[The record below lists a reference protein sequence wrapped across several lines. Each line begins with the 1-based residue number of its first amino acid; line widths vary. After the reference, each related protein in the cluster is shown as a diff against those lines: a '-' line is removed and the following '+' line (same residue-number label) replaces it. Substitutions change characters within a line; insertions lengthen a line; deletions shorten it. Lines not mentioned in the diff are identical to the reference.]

1 MSEQRDLNAQETPSP
16 PGAEPTGPGVVEE
29 PAAEVPEAFAPGS
42 GAPGPGVAGSGETGD
57 PTGFPAPSLAGDGA
71 GPLVAGA
78 MPAEPTGAV
87 DLGPEDLAAAPLT
100 EEEDDYEQLLE
111 DLQRLHAEREDY
123 LDQLL
128 RTRADFENYRKRML
142 RQQGEILER
151 ATEELVARLLEVLDV
166 FDAAVV
172 HGQGFDQAYARLV
185 AVLAKEGLARIE
197 PVGAPFDPNEA
208 DAVDHEAGEN
218 GPVVSEVL
226 RPGYRWK
233 GRVLRPAMVKVKG

>member
-1 MSEQRDLNAQETPSP
+1 MSEHELNADRATSSP
-16 PGAEPTGPGVVEE
+16 GPEVPGRDVVDGPGTAVPASAPDGAVPPE
-29 PAAEVPEAFAPGS
+29 PAGVPAAS
-42 GAPGPGVAGSGETGD
+42 V
-57 PTGFPAPSLAGDGA
+57 AGDGV
-71 GPLVAGA
+71 GPLATGSPLTDAVE
-78 MPAEPTGAV
+78 PADFPVEP
-87 DLGPEDLAAAPLT
+87 LEPLRT

-142 RQQGEILER
+142 RQQGETLER
-151 ATEELVARLLEVLDV
+151 AGEELVLKLLEVLDV

-185 AVLAKEGLARIE
+185 AVLTKEGLARIE
-197 PVGAPFDPNEA
+197 PVGAPFDPTEA
-208 DAVDHEAGEN
+208 DAVHHEAGED

>member
-1 MSEQRDLNAQETPSP
+1 MSEHELNADRATDP
-16 PGAEPTGPGVVEE
+16 PGAEAPGRDASDGVGTAVPQTSE
-29 PAAEVPEAFAPGS
+29 PAPEAPAEPG
-42 GAPGPGVAGSGETGD
+42 GS
-57 PTGFPAPSLAGDGA
+57 PAPSAVDDGA
-71 GPLVAGA
+71 GPLGA
-78 MPAEPTGAV
+78 AV
-87 DLGPEDLAAAPLT
+87 PGPFPLAAAQTSEDLVGEAAT

-151 ATEELVARLLEVLDV
+151 ASEELVTQLLEVLDV
-166 FDAAVV
+166 FDAAVA
-172 HGQGFDQAYARLV
+172 HGQGFDQAYARLL
-185 AVLAKEGLARIE
+185 AVLTKEGLARIE
-197 PVGAPFDPNEA
+197 PVGAPFDPTEA
-208 DAVDHEAGEN
+208 DAVHHEAGDD

>member
-1 MSEQRDLNAQETPSP
+1 MSEQELNAQEAAASP
-16 PGAEPTGPGVVEE
+16 PGADEPGPEVADLPGAEVTEASEPDHAVAPEPSDE
-29 PAAEVPEAFAPGS
+29 PASTPAGDGLGSLATDLGS
-42 GAPGPGVAGSGETGD
+42 GALVEAGHLDGD
-57 PTGFPAPSLAGDGA
+57 
-71 GPLVAGA
+71 
-78 MPAEPTGAV
+78 
-87 DLGPEDLAAAPLT
+87 DLAAAARA

-111 DLQRLHAEREDY
+111 DLQRLHSEREDY

-142 RQQGEILER
+142 RQQGEVLER
-151 ATEELVARLLEVLDV
+151 AGEDLVGKLLEVLDV
-166 FDAAVV
+166 FDAAVT
-172 HGQGFDQAYARLV
+172 HGQGFDQAYARLL
-185 AVLAKEGLARIE
+185 AVLTKEGLARIE

-208 DAVDHEAGEN
+208 DAVGHEAGED